1 MKTKPMLVL
10 LSAALLAAGSP
21 QAQENA
27 MEKETTFRQIF
38 PQGGK
43 LPEQFAQYFIGQA
56 YLCPITDN
64 DTLGMHVSN
73 VTFEPGCRNNWHS
86 HRGGQLLLV
95 TAGRGFYQEQGQ
107 PARALRPGDVV
118 EIAPDVVHWHGAA
131 PDSRFAHLAVECNP
145 ADNANTWLGPVDD
158 AQYAAAT
165 AGFRTDRKSTRLN
178 SSHSH

>member
-107 PARALRPGDVV
+107 PARALRPGETATVFIGPEGDFSPG
-118 EIAPDVVHWHGAA
+118 EIAFALANGFEEITLGRQRLRTETAALAAVVMASVVNG
-131 PDSRFAHLAVECNP
+131 
-145 ADNANTWLGPVDD
+145 
-158 AQYAAAT
+158 
-165 AGFRTDRKSTRLN
+165 
-178 SSHSH
+178 